1 MPDAGH
7 HGDAQLRGDRLLATL
22 DDMDAGDYFSSG
34 TFFVGGYGWSIKFFP
49 GGDGCPKDDEA
60 AAYKTVRLSLLDGP
74 TGVRV
79 KFSISLMVDKDS
91 QAPSSGK
98 KGKEKKKGS
107 AGQGDKQVPIIAT
120 TLFTDTRIYDTEHSG
135 AGLISSRNPS

>member
-22 DDMDAGDYFSSG
+22 DDMDAGDYVSSG

-60 AAYKTVRLSLLDGP
+60 AAYTMVRLSLLDGP

-79 KFSISLMVDKDS
+79 KFSISLLFGSRISNWAADS
-91 QAPSSGK
+91 AYTFFCCMS
-98 KGKEKKKGS
+98 
-107 AGQGDKQVPIIAT
+107 V
-120 TLFTDTRIYDTEHSG
+120 
-135 AGLISSRNPS
+135 